1 MLRSFSKHF
10 NNTVF
15 RGPENEG
22 GSDVVTGTENDSV
35 SVNDGGG
42 DDDSSLPDDGD
53 GGAEGGD
60 PSKPLTVRE
69 QLKRSIAEANED
81 AANQARSK
89 KDSKTGRFSKGQ
101 TPTAQV
107 DPATTTTAPAQTS
120 AVPAP
125 DSLSRDAKAEWDK
138 TPPAIQQAFI
148 KREQDAAR
156 GVQELKQRY
165 EMIDQAIAPHQD
177 ALRQMNATPGEAVNR
192 LFLWFKALAGAPA
205 QSFPELAKSMGYD
218 WNKIIAA
225 TSGQQ
230 QPAQAGQTVTQA
242 GQTAP
247 EIPEPVRN
255 YVGQLEQRIEQLVQ
269 HIGQIDNRFG
279 AVQQDMNA
287 TNEAKTRENLS
298 IWAKDKEFYEDVRK
312 DMANFIQSGLIPLKN
327 GQVDLDTA
335 YERAIYY
342 NPEVRAKVLAKQQQA
357 NQQVQQTADAAT
369 TAQRQGQVAKARRA
383 AVSLPSSNSPG
394 LGNGQIPAKKPG
406 QKMTVRDSLKAAMA
420 ELRDQ

>member
-10 NNTVF
+10 NDTVF
-15 RGPENEG
+15 RGPDNEG
-22 GSDVVTGTENDSV
+22 GSDVVNGTENDV
-35 SVNDGGG
+35 
-42 DDDSSLPDDGD
+42 SLPDDGGGHDD
-53 GGAEGGD
+53 GDDTPVLDGDGEGGD

-81 AANQARSK
+81 AANQTRAK
-89 KDSKTGRFSKGQ
+89 KDPKTGRFSKGQ
-101 TPTAQV
+101 TPAPQV
-107 DPATTTTAPAQTS
+107 DPALAPTTAPVAG
-120 AVPAP
+120 VPAP
-125 DSLSRDAKAEWDK
+125 ASLSKDAKAEWDK

-156 GVQELKQRY
+156 GVEELKQRY

-192 LFLWFKALAGAPA
+192 LFLWFKSLAGAPA
-205 QSFPELAKSMGYD
+205 QAFPELAKSMGYD

-225 TSGQQ
+225 TTGQQ
-230 QPAQAGQTVTQA
+230 QPAGQQPQQQQAAQ
-242 GQTAP
+242 P
-247 EIPEPVRN
+247 EIPEPLKN
-255 YVGQLEQRIEQLVQ
+255 YVGQLEQRIEQLTQ

-279 AVQQDMNA
+279 AVQQDLNA

-298 IWAKDKEFYEDVRK
+298 FWAKDKEFYEDVRQ
-312 DMANFIQSGLIPLKN
+312 DMARFIQSGLIPLKD

-357 NQQVQQTADAAT
+357 DQQVQQTAEAAT

-383 AVSLPSSNSPG
+383 AVSLPATNAPGVGNSFAAP
-394 LGNGQIPAKKPG
+394 KKPG
-406 QKMTVRDSLKAAMA
+406 PKMSVRDSLKAAMA